1 MFKADLK
8 QKQPVVYRILSK
20 ALKTNRLSHAYLLV
34 GDKNVP
40 KEDTALL
47 LAQSLVCH
55 HKDEDGFACQTCEAC
70 LRLQKEESFDLIR
83 IRSTPLK
90 KKDILKIQERFAQT
104 SMETY
109 AFQIYILDHFES
121 CTPEAAN
128 TLLKFLEEPHPNIL
142 GILMAEDL
150 SQVLDTI
157 VSRTQLI
164 PFKPLDPE
172 GMRASLIQQYG
183 NEEQA
188 SMLAHCGYSYES
200 AKAWMENEDFS
211 LLQESAKKYVDHHAS
226 LSQIVDL
233 QTKIFYSKSKFKEK
247 EAVRVWLCWILYYIK
262 YNDGSK
268 LSLEQRNEIFLILVE
283 AFERLRRPV
292 DLLLFLDDIHFRI
305 RKAIL

>member
-1 MFKADLK
+1 
-8 QKQPVVYRILSK
+8 
-20 ALKTNRLSHAYLLV
+20 
-34 GDKNVP
+34 
-40 KEDTALL
+40 
-47 LAQSLVCH
+47 
-55 HKDEDGFACQTCEAC
+55 
-70 LRLQKEESFDLIR
+70 
-83 IRSTPLK
+83 
-90 KKDILKIQERFAQT
+90 
-104 SMETY
+104 
-109 AFQIYILDHFES
+109 
-121 CTPEAAN
+121 
-128 TLLKFLEEPHPNIL
+128 
-142 GILMAEDL
+142 MAEDL

-157 VSRTQLI
+157 VSRTQVI

-188 SMLAHCGYSYES
+188 SMLARCGYSYES

-211 LLQESAKKYVDHHAS
+211 LLQESAKKYIDHHAS